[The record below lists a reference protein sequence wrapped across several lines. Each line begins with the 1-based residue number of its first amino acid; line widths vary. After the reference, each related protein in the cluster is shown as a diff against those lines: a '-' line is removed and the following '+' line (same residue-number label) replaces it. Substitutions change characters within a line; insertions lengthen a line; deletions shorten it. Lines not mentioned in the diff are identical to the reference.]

1 MERKEMPVYVKV
13 DDYKDVLD
21 IIELIKEK
29 IDESKGVLQKINDL
43 KNAEDTELDIWNTEI
58 EEVERKIAFVDKTL
72 FEPQDI

>member
-72 FEPQDI
+72 FEPQDV